1 MTNHNTVTELSD
13 FHCWAVRN
21 LKFFQRLQRVYG
33 FMGSKGSFWLFL
45 GFCFGA
51 LRVLVLIRGYLR
63 VSDGYSGLG
72 IIWDHDAVWVF
83 IVGGGVYIYFGV

>member
-1 MTNHNTVTELSD
+1 MLGCSESKVLPKATACLW
-13 FHCWAVRN
+13 FYGQ
-21 LKFFQRLQRVYG
+21 QRQL
-33 FMGSKGSFWLFL
+33 LAFL